1 VAAKKPTRGNPA
13 KAGKSSQGG
22 GKGNRK
28 VPPARFGVLVF
39 GVLFVAL
46 FLIFAIGQGLGNPS
60 IPSNDIAV
68 VKDAPDTTTVDCH
81 GNKSELSHLT
91 KSQFSCSLKQSAA
104 RAGLKTIPKPGSS
117 QYTSLKDSAVGDLLD
132 TVWIQSEAEEQG
144 VTATPKEVA
153 TQLAQI
159 KQQNFK
165 TKAEFQQFLK
175 TSGYS
180 KADVDTRVKLQILSQ
195 KIEQKVAKNVTPV
208 SDSDVHDYY
217 DAAKTQFTQPAS
229 RDVRVILN
237 KDKAK
242 VEQALA
248 LLQKDDSAA
257 NWKKVAAKYSTDPAS
272 KTNGGLRPG
281 VTQGLLEKPIDGK
294 IFSAPLKQV
303 DGVVHTPLGYYAYE
317 VEKITPEQTQPF
329 SQVQQQ
335 IKQQLDQ
342 QNQQNAFQSFVNA
355 YGAKWQSRTFCAT
368 GFVTSR
374 CSNFKTGHPQ
384 TAPPTCYEAHPKG
397 GRPDACPAPVQQVQP
412 ALPGTVT
419 LINPQ
424 GTRLAQRPH
433 PPGGVAAQ
441 LGSTIP
447 GGALPG
453 AAPTGAAPPT
463 GAPPTGA
470 TGAPPTGAAP

>member
-1 VAAKKPTRGNPA
+1 
-13 KAGKSSQGG
+13 
-22 GKGNRK
+22 
-28 VPPARFGVLVF
+28 
-39 GVLFVAL
+39 
-46 FLIFAIGQGLGNPS
+46 
-60 IPSNDIAV
+60 V
-68 VKDAPDTTTVDCH
+68 VKDAPSTTTVDCH
-81 GNKSELSHLT
+81 GNKSELSHIS
-91 KSQFSCSLKQSAA
+91 KSQFSCSLKQAAA

-144 VTATPKEVA
+144 VTATPQEIA
-153 TQLAQI
+153 AQLAQI

-180 KADVDTRVKLQILSQ
+180 KADVNTRVKLQILSQ

-272 KTNGGLRPG
+272 KSNGGLRPG
-281 VTQGLLEKPIDGK
+281 ITQGLLEKPLDGD

-303 DGVVHTPLGYYAYE
+303 EGVVKTPLGYYDYE
-317 VEKITPEQTQPF
+317 VEKVTPEQTQPF

-335 IKQQLDQ
+335 IRQQLDQ
-342 QNQQNAFQSFVNA
+342 QNQQNQFQAFVNN
-355 YGAKWQSRTFCAT
+355 YGAKWQSRTFCAA

-374 CSNFKTGHPQ
+374 CANFKSGHPQ

-424 GTRLAQRPH
+424 GTRLAQRPV
-433 PPGGVAAQ
+433 PPGAAVSPQ
-441 LGSTIP
+441 LSGTIP
-447 GGALPG
+447 GSAIPG
-453 AAPTGAAPPT
+453 AAPAGA
-463 GAPPTGA
+463 APPTGA
-470 TGAPPTGAAP
+470 TGAPPSGATGAAPTGAAP